1 MIAMT
6 NKIDKFDIHLIA
18 IGLDMTPTSEQMDTV
33 LELYEE
39 YEDNDP
45 TATWDLIVEN
55 ILYNIIKL

>member
-6 NKIDKFDIHLIA
+6 NKIDKFDINSVAERLNITLTDQQ
-18 IGLDMTPTSEQMDTV
+18 LDKV

-55 ILYNIIKL
+55 IVYNIIK